1 MTPGGRR
8 RGQRAAR
15 KGKPKELL
23 SRFGFGPWGP
33 HPAQHPP
40 ALLWP
45 PQGFTAIHFAAQKGK
60 LECLQV
66 LVEEYQFPV
75 DLPTKNGQTPLHL
88 VIHKEN
94 KNVVLPCIRYLLQQG
109 AALNS

>member
-1 MTPGGRR
+1 MTPGGRGV
-8 RGQRAAR
+8 RGKRGE
-15 KGKPKELL
+15 GKPKELL
-23 SRFGFGPWGP
+23 PRFGFGPWGP
-33 HPAQHPP
+33 QPP

-66 LVEEYQFPV
+66 LVEEYKFPV

-94 KNVVLPCIRYLLQQG
+94 KNVVLPCVHYLLQHG
-109 AALNS
+109 AALNT